1 MLYLGTA
8 KVEMCRLGEWK
19 KIGVKKTWN
28 FGDRFE
34 SQP

>member
-8 KVEMCRLGEWK
+8 KVEMYCPGEWK
-19 KIGVKKTWN
+19 EIGVKKMWDS
-28 FGDRFE
+28 GDRFE